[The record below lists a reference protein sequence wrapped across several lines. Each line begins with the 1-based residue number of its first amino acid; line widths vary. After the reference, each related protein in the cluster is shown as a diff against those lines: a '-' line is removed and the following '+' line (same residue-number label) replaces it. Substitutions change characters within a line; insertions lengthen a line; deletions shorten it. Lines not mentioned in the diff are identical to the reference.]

1 MLSNVLLAVV
11 LHAGAVAWLLLL
23 VAADDMDLQVVCMV
37 LHVGAVAWLLL
48 LVAFFYVNWC
58 CEWTWWYFLCELL
71 QGFQMSCPFLP
82 KR

>member
-23 VAADDMDLQVVCMV
+23 VAADDIDLQVVCMV

-48 LVAFFYVNWC
+48 LVAFF
-58 CEWTWWYFLCELL
+58 
-71 QGFQMSCPFLP
+71 M
-82 KR
+82 